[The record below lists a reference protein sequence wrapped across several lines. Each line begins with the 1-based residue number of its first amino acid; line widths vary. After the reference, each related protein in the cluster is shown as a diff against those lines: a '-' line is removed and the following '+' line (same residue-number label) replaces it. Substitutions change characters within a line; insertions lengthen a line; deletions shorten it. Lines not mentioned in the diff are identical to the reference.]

1 MKHATRRRW
10 LRLGTASTGMGG
22 IRIGGIGRGGI
33 RMGGIGVAVLLG
45 ASALGG
51 TVLAPG
57 AGAQVAWVQATETAA
72 THYGYGPGPKEP
84 ACAGGQLR
92 LVLRLPHANYYG
104 GSPVPFR
111 VQIINLTSQP
121 CSVTALQPPSGL
133 TTELVYVR
141 ILDSHG
147 RRVLIPGGPP
157 GLRVRMLPTA
167 LAAHQVFSYTC
178 TWTGRVWTGT
188 GVGQPPG
195 LGGVPAPSGRYT
207 AVAVLANPAVQTG
220 PLHFVLKA
228 R

>member
-1 MKHATRRRW
+1 M
-10 LRLGTASTGMGG
+10 LS
-22 IRIGGIGRGGI
+22 
-33 RMGGIGVAVLLG
+33 
-45 ASALGG
+45 
-51 TVLAPG
+51 
-57 AGAQVAWVQATETAA
+57 
-72 THYGYGPGPKEP
+72 
-84 ACAGGQLR
+84 
-92 LVLRLPHANYYG
+92 LPHANYYG

-188 GVGQPPG
+188 GAGQSPG

-207 AVAVLANPAVQTG
+207 AVAVLANPAIQTG

>member
-1 MKHATRRRW
+1 
-10 LRLGTASTGMGG
+10 MG
-22 IRIGGIGRGGI
+22 RIGRFRVGIGIGGA
-33 RMGGIGVAVLLG
+33 GVAVLLG
-45 ASALGG
+45 ASALGA

-57 AGAQVAWVQATETAA
+57 AGAQVAWVQATNTTAA
-72 THYGYGPGPKEP
+72 HYGYGPGPEEP
-84 ACAGGQLR
+84 ACARGQLH
-92 LVLRLPHANYYG
+92 LALSLPHVNYYR

-111 VQIINLTSQP
+111 VQITNLTSRP
-121 CSVTALQPPSGL
+121 CRVTALQPPSGL

-141 ILDSHG
+141 ISDSHG

-188 GVGQPPG
+188 GAGQRPG
-195 LGGVPAPSGRYT
+195 LGGVPAPTGRYT
-207 AVAVLANPAVQTG
+207 AIAVLANPAIQTG
-220 PLHFVLKA
+220 PLHFVLKP

>member
-1 MKHATRRRW
+1 M
-10 LRLGTASTGMGG
+10 
-22 IRIGGIGRGGI
+22 
-33 RMGGIGVAVLLG
+33 
-45 ASALGG
+45 
-51 TVLAPG
+51 G
-57 AGAQVAWVQATETAA
+57 AGDQYNGDTLRVRAA
-72 THYGYGPGPKEP
+72 EEP
-84 ACAGGQLR
+84 ACARGQLR
-92 LVLRLPHANYYG
+92 LVLSLPHANYYG

-111 VQIINLTSQP
+111 VQMINLTSQP

-141 ILDSHG
+141 IIDSHS

-188 GVGQPPG
+188 GAGQPPG

-207 AVAVLANPAVQTG
+207 AVAVLANPAVQTA
-220 PLHFVLKA
+220 PLHFVLNA

>member
-1 MKHATRRRW
+1 
-10 LRLGTASTGMGG
+10 MG
-22 IRIGGIGRGGI
+22 R
-33 RMGGIGVAVLLG
+33 AD
-45 ASALGG
+45 
-51 TVLAPG
+51 
-57 AGAQVAWVQATETAA
+57 
-72 THYGYGPGPKEP
+72 EP
-84 ACAGGQLR
+84 ACARGQLR
-92 LVLRLPHANYYG
+92 LVLSLPHANYYG

-188 GVGQPPG
+188 GAGQPPG

-220 PLHFVLKA
+220 PLHFVLKRGRERGA
-228 R
+228 EASCPGLPSSRRCQFRLRMPRQWWATSQRREWPSPERHI